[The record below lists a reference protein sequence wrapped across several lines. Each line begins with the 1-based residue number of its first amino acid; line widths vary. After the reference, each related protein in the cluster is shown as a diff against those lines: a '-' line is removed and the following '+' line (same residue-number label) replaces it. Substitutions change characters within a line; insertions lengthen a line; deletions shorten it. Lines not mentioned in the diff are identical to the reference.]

1 MQRLERVGSS
11 PNHSGKEDPQSSL
24 LDVSVLDVSP
34 LDASVLDDSLLGG
47 SVQDAGVLPDTSV
60 RNPSSDQEESQA
72 PTRIDE
78 AQLRRLVAETIEVAD
93 DDTTDTTEPATRIAD
108 ATVVAVEPT
117 APAPSE
123 AATTDRPRALTP
135 TTAHGRHLKRA
146 LDIAGSVGL
155 LVGLSPVLAA
165 CAVAVRVGS
174 PGPILFR
181 QERVGLDGRTFTMFK
196 LRTMYVDAD
205 SSVHEEYVRRYIAGE
220 AQATNGTGNGSGAS
234 EQVFKLVGDRR
245 VTPAGRWLR
254 KLSLDELPQLFN
266 VLRGEMSLVGP
277 RPPLPY
283 EVEQYQPRARQ
294 RLRAK
299 PGITG
304 LWQVSGR
311 NQTTFDEMIDL
322 DIDYV
327 DRWSIVLD
335 LQILLRTFPVVL
347 FPDGH

>member
-1 MQRLERVGSS
+1 MQRLERVGPS
-11 PNHSGKEDPQSSL
+11 PNHLSKEDPES
-24 LDVSVLDVSP
+24 SVLD
-34 LDASVLDDSLLGG
+34 A
-47 SVQDAGVLPDTSV
+47 AVLPD
-60 RNPSSDQEESQA
+60 SSIRRVVPDADESA
-72 PTRIDE
+72 ASTPLDE
-78 AQLRRLVAETIEVAD
+78 ARLRRLVAETVEILD
-93 DDTTDTTEPATRIAD
+93 DDSASTND
-108 ATVVAVEPT
+108 PT
-117 APAPSE
+117 AWITEAPVVSAEPLTSTPSE
-123 AATTDRPRALTP
+123 TATEDRPRPLVP
-135 TTAHGRHLKRA
+135 TTVPGRRLKRA

-165 CAVAVRVGS
+165 CAIAVRRSS
-174 PGPILFR
+174 PGPIFFR
-181 QERVGLDGRTFTMFK
+181 QERVGLDGRTFTMLK

-205 SSVHEEYVRRYIAGE
+205 SSVHEEYVKRYIAGE
-220 AQATNGTGNGSGAS
+220 AQAAHATRGTSPSNGNGAS
-234 EQVFKLVGDRR
+234 SQVFKLVGDRR
-245 VTPAGRWLR
+245 VTRAGRWLR

-283 EVEQYQPRARQ
+283 EVEQYRPHARQ

-322 DIDYV
+322 DISYI
-327 DRWSIVLD
+327 DRWSIMLD